1 MASPCGNGEGGP
13 IVPCCNQVLG
23 VPWRKYLRK
32 LATHTPSSC
41 IYSSTHCTYIADRAR
56 LHAYQ
61 PLVPAQIHKI
71 GHYNS
76 NLTSLLPCLFR
87 LSLSLFHSIQSYNSP
102 FPLTTAAFL
111 IAGLDTLY
119 KYLITFHTVE
129 SYQQAG
135 HVLTISIFSPSLQ
148 KQDFYTLL
156 FISVSFFLSKKS
168 KKAKS
173 TCFGRVFHHWLSFLW
188 CLQQS
193 WTLHP
198 L

>member
-1 MASPCGNGEGGP
+1 MGTGRGVLLYPAVIKFSAC
-13 IVPCCNQVLG
+13 LG
-23 VPWRKYLRK
+23 VNIFENLPH
-32 LATHTPSSC
+32 THPHPVFTVVLTVLTLQTEHDFTHISHLSQPRSTRLVTTIPIWPPYFRASS
-41 IYSSTHCTYIADRAR
+41 
-56 LHAYQ
+56 
-61 PLVPAQIHKI
+61 V
-71 GHYNS
+71 
-76 NLTSLLPCLFR
+76 
-87 LSLSLFHSIQSYNSP
+87 SLSLFHSIQSYNSP